1 MSSAGLSIS
10 GFEAMQM
17 LGRIHSLESFGAV
30 DGPGIRYV
38 VFFQGCPLRCIYCH
52 NPDTWPIESG
62 QEMSVEELVDRIRPY
77 HPFLRN
83 GGVTLTGGEP
93 LLQSGFVL
101 ELTRALH
108 QEGLHV
114 AIDTAG
120 SIPLEQC
127 QKAVDAADLLLLDIK
142 ALEPELCRIIC
153 GSRGERAKKL
163 LEYCEQTAKPVW
175 LRHVVV
181 PDYTL

>member
-1 MSSAGLSIS
+1 
-10 GFEAMQM
+10 M

-120 SIPLEQC
+120 SIPENLACLLHLFFCRRSVVFQC
-127 QKAVDAADLLLLDIK
+127 
-142 ALEPELCRIIC
+142 
-153 GSRGERAKKL
+153 
-163 LEYCEQTAKPVW
+163 
-175 LRHVVV
+175 VVQF
-181 PDYTL
+181 PGLPFIASHLMKGQQFHTLHTGKGL